1 MVDTGRP
8 ISIWRCRP
16 DRDRGRGGAM
26 MFETSSLIEW
36 AAGLATV
43 STAAGLIVRAITK
56 EAMNKIALLADKHD
70 DLKHQIKNQ
79 TARIDA
85 VEHLRT
91 ADVER
96 IVKLESAVQA
106 IDKAMERVERG
117 QDKLTD
123 IVNDRFDTLAD
134 AIRKA

>member
-1 MVDTGRP
+1 
-8 ISIWRCRP
+8 
-16 DRDRGRGGAM
+16 M

-36 AAGLATV
+36 AAGLANV

-85 VEHLRT
+85 VEHLQT